1 MSGLFPVFGAVARLL
16 RHRWNDQLVRRVLPD
31 VALQRLTTRI
41 AASEQQHTGQI
52 RLCAEGGLPWSYLL
66 RNAPARERAL
76 MMFSKLRVW
85 DTEHNNGVLIYVLLA
100 EHSIDIVAD
109 RGIHAHVGA
118 AEWQKMVARM
128 SQAFHAGQFEE
139 GMGLAVDEV
148 TALLCRHFPA
158 SSDAARSNEL
168 PDEPHI
174 P

>member
-1 MSGLFPVFGAVARLL
+1 MSGLFPVFGAVDRLL

-76 MMFSKLRVW
+76 MMF
-85 DTEHNNGVLIYVLLA
+85 I
-100 EHSIDIVAD
+100 AD

-128 SQAFHAGQFEE
+128 SQAF
-139 GMGLAVDEV
+139 
-148 TALLCRHFPA
+148 R
-158 SSDAARSNEL
+158 AA
-168 PDEPHI
+168 I
-174 P
+174 

>member
-1 MSGLFPVFGAVARLL
+1 
-16 RHRWNDQLVRRVLPD
+16 
-31 VALQRLTTRI
+31 
-41 AASEQQHTGQI
+41 
-52 RLCAEGGLPWSYLL
+52 
-66 RNAPARERAL
+66 
-76 MMFSKLRVW
+76 MMFRKLRVW
-85 DTEHNNGVLIYVLLA
+85 DTEHNNGVLIYVRLA

-128 SQAFHAGQFEE
+128 SQAFRAGQFEE